1 MKKMTVD
8 TDRGQIVI
16 HLHDDPSVKNTV
28 AHFEER
34 ANSGAFDGLTFHR
47 VEGWVIQGG
56 DPTGTGAG
64 GGALSAAYHRTPF
77 LPGAVGVAR
86 GQDRTKNSDCQWFVV
101 KNDSTFLDGDYTNFG
116 QVAQGMDVVQQI
128 RKGDKMQKVRV
139 SDSES
144 SGAGQ

>member
-16 HLHDDPSVKNTV
+16 QLHDDPSVKNTV

-34 ANSGAFDGLTFHR
+34 ANAGAFDGLNFHR

-64 GGALSAAYHRTPF
+64 GGKMPADNTPIPF
-77 LPGAVGVAR
+77 HMGGVGGAR
-86 GQDRTKNSDCQWFVV
+86 GQDPPNTSYCLCFVD
-101 KNDSTFLDGDYTNFG
+101 KNDSTFLDCDYTNFG
-116 QVAQGMDVVQQI
+116 HVTQGMDVVQQI
-128 RKGDKMQKVRV
+128 RKGDKMTRVRV
-139 SDSES
+139 SDSDS
-144 SGAGQ
+144 AGQ